1 MKINLKLKNPDQV
14 KKLIDA
20 TSPYSE
26 DLSEVHD
33 RYVIDAKSVLGI
45 FSMDLSKPIDPVS
58 DTENDYLVSDMR
70 KMVAPPWVLW

>member
-14 KKLIDA
+14 KKLIDT

-58 DTENDYLVSDMR
+58 DTENDYLVS
-70 KMVAPPWVLW
+70 LSLIHI

>member
-14 KKLIDA
+14 KKLIDT

>member
-14 KKLIDA
+14 KKLIDT

-70 KMVAPPWVLW
+70 KMVAPPWLLW